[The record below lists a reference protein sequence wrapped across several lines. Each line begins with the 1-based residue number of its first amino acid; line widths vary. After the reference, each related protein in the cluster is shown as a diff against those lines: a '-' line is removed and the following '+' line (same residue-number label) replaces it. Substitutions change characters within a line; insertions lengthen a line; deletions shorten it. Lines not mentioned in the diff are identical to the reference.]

1 MFLDKGARGSRPSA
15 VHEQPR
21 RIMERAPAR
30 HAAPPPRT
38 AAGQTAEG
46 DLLVVPPAH
55 GTARKRR
62 VARGQRDDRRTT
74 RAPLPAGMG
83 EKPAEHARDVRAYR
97 NFCGAYNRGPALW
110 EQACRPVI
118 FVAWKMMRPRWWAGW
133 RENAIQQSEE
143 MPRVRAC
150 DEEERADRQGR
161 PAVEMPGL
169 PVELDDAAAA
179 AQAGADAGGVPFL
192 AAGAVIPK
200 GGGLRGRRPRPA
212 QTNRMVLAHPP
223 AHRPAGRQAPHG
235 HGGRHVHG
243 PRLVPDHRHR
253 RASRRGAGLAVVRAR
268 VCLFNRKWAV

>member
-1 MFLDKGARGSRPSA
+1 MYQRLVKARRMIRRRIREGQPFMFLDKGARGSRPSA

-118 FVAWKMMRPRWWAGW
+118 FVAWKMMRPRC
-133 RENAIQQSEE
+133 EL
-143 MPRVRAC
+143 
-150 DEEERADRQGR
+150 R
-161 PAVEMPGL
+161 PVCWTL
-169 PVELDDAAAA
+169 FIRI
-179 AQAGADAGGVPFL
+179 PF
-192 AAGAVIPK
+192 
-200 GGGLRGRRPRPA
+200 
-212 QTNRMVLAHPP
+212 
-223 AHRPAGRQAPHG
+223 
-235 HGGRHVHG
+235 
-243 PRLVPDHRHR
+243 
-253 RASRRGAGLAVVRAR
+253 
-268 VCLFNRKWAV
+268 